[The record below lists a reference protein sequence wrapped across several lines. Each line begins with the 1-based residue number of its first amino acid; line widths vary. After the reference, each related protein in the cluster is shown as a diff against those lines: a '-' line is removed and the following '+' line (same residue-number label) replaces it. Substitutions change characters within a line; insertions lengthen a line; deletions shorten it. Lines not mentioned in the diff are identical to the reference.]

1 MQTFISCD
9 WGTSALRVRLVD
21 ANTLNVIAQTESLQ
35 GISATFESWKNDS
48 RNENGL
54 LIFYQSALNKEIER
68 LEQKVN
74 HSLND
79 VPLIISGMASSSI
92 GMIELRYRKI
102 PFDVDADDLN
112 IKVIEASDGFRHQ
125 IILISGIRTEDDV
138 MRGEETLLVGCI
150 DENIRE
156 EQLFIFPG
164 THSKQVVVKDGI
176 VVDFKTYM
184 TGEFFELLSKKSIL
198 SNDVAEGNFSESGLE
213 SFKKGVK
220 DSLHSNLLH
229 SSFLVRTNHLF
240 DKLSKQENY
249 FYLSGLLIGAELKEA
264 MKNHEN
270 IILVSEPPLSKLYET
285 AFEILKEKNSFLK
298 VKNASEAVLKG
309 QIRVCNKLFRTSN
322 IHKN

>member
-48 RNENGL
+48 RNENGR

-68 LEQKVN
+68 LEQKMN

-249 FYLSGLLIGAELKEA
+249 FYLSGLLIGAELKE
-264 MKNHEN
+264 
-270 IILVSEPPLSKLYET
+270 
-285 AFEILKEKNSFLK
+285 
-298 VKNASEAVLKG
+298 
-309 QIRVCNKLFRTSN
+309 
-322 IHKN
+322 